1 MSVDTVEVPPLRRDT
16 RVHAWVAAT
25 GISQL
30 GDVAWYI
37 GLAWSAAQVAG
48 PAGAGLVMGA
58 GAIPRAVM
66 LLVGGALADRLDARR
81 TMIGSNL
88 ARIAVLLVGL
98 VALESTG
105 LSLSLLFTIALVF
118 GVVDAIYLPAAATM
132 PRQLVREEDF
142 TSVSA
147 LFQLSNRLAIFV
159 GAPLGG
165 FLVAHG
171 GLRDVIIVD
180 AVSFGVIAVALAT
193 VLRPRFPRQL
203 SEGHSIWSD
212 LRGGFGYLRRTP
224 SVRTLVIALSGLN
237 LCVSPVLAVGLVF
250 RTRDA
255 DWGATSLGLFE
266 ATSGVAAAIGA
277 VIALRWRSSDPARA
291 GLLLLVVQAMACVAI
306 GIAPYAGVFLAMATI
321 GLTAGLASALLAGA
335 FVAAVRESY
344 LGRCSSIVGLADQ
357 ALMPAAMTSFGLLI
371 SGVGVD
377 VACALVGT
385 AFAAMML
392 WSIVRLAA
400 IQPEP
405 EAAEP
410 VGRPG

>member
-1 MSVDTVEVPPLRRDT
+1 MSVDTAVVPPLRRDA

-25 GISQL
+25 GVSQL

-81 TMIGSNL
+81 TMIVSNL
-88 ARIAVLLVGL
+88 ARIAVLLAGL
-98 VALESTG
+98 GALESTG

-118 GVVDAIYLPAAATM
+118 GVVDAIYLPASATM

-165 FLVAHG
+165 LLVAHG

-180 AVSFGVIAVALAT
+180 AVSFGVIAVVLAT

-203 SEGHSIWSD
+203 SEGRSIWSD

-255 DWGATSLGLFE
+255 DWGAISLGLFE
-266 ATSGVAAAIGA
+266 ATSGVAAAVGA

-291 GLLLLVVQAMACVAI
+291 GLLLLVAQAMACVAI
-306 GIAPYAGVFLAMATI
+306 GIAPYPGVFLAMATI
-321 GLTAGLASALLAGA
+321 GLTAGLASALLSGA
-335 FVAAVRESY
+335 FVAAVHESY

-357 ALMPAAMTSFGLLI
+357 ALMPAAMTGFGLLI

-377 VACALVGT
+377 VACTLVGA

-400 IQPEP
+400 IQPAP
-405 EAAEP
+405 EAA
-410 VGRPG
+410 

>member
-1 MSVDTVEVPPLRRDT
+1 MSVDTVEIPALRRDT
-16 RVHAWVAAT
+16 QVHAWVAAT

-81 TMIGSNL
+81 TMVVSNL

-98 VALESTG
+98 GALESKG

-118 GVVDAIYLPAAATM
+118 GVVDAIYLPASATM

-165 FLVAHG
+165 LLVAHG

-180 AVSFGVIAVALAT
+180 AVSFGVIAVVLAT

-250 RTRDA
+250 RTRNA

-291 GLLLLVVQAMACVAI
+291 GLLLLVAQAMACVAI
-306 GIAPYAGVFLAMATI
+306 GTAPYPGVFLAMATI
-321 GLTAGLASALLAGA
+321 GLTAGLASALLSGA
-335 FVAAVRESY
+335 FVAAVHESY
-344 LGRCSSIVGLADQ
+344 LGRCSGIVGLADQ
-357 ALMPAAMTSFGLLI
+357 ALMPAAMTGFGLLI

-377 VACALVGT
+377 VACALVGAT
-385 AFAAMML
+385 FAAMML

-400 IQPEP
+400 IQPAP
-405 EAAEP
+405 ESA
-410 VGRPG
+410 